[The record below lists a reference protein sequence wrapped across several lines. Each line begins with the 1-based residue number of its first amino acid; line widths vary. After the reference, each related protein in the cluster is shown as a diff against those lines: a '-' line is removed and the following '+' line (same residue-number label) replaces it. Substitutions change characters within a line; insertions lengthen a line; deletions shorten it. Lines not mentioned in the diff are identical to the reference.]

1 MTQQARKVKRVV
13 VADDEP
19 GVVDLIT
26 AMLAGA
32 VGDYDLA
39 IDIAETGERALSACR
54 SDPPDA
60 LILDIRMPGIDGF
73 ETCRRL
79 REDPRTSSIHIVM
92 LTAFAQDSHMRRS
105 FASGANVFLTKP
117 FTVDQL
123 VRALAPVV

>member
-1 MTQQARKVKRVV
+1 MTSALRTTKRVV

-32 VGDYDLA
+32 ADECDLA
-39 IDIAETGERALSACR
+39 IDIAESGERALEACR
-54 SDPPDA
+54 KDPPDA
-60 LILDIRMPGIDGF
+60 LILDIRMPGMDGF
-73 ETCRRL
+73 EACRRL
-79 REDPRTSSIHIVM
+79 REDPRTATIHIVM
-92 LTAFAQDSHMRRS
+92 LTAFAQDAHMKRS

-123 VRALAPVV
+123 VSALAPAI